1 MRPGD
6 VFGFAAGALRG
17 HRLRSTLSL
26 LGVAIGVASVI
37 LLTSLG
43 EGARLYVSGEFLA
56 LGSNLLIIYP
66 GKNETTG
73 GMPVP
78 LPTPRDLTLD
88 DTEALR
94 RRLRGARYVAPLALG
109 EATAKASDLTRTVGV
124 GGTTADFM
132 PMRKIHLRM
141 GRYLPAGEDA
151 RGERVCVI
159 GSKLQDE
166 LFLGRNPIGE
176 TLRLGEERFKVIG
189 VMSPRGVSLGTDLDE
204 VVHVPVAQA
213 LGLFDQR
220 GLSQVMV
227 ELGSHEE
234 IEAGKKRALALLR
247 ERHDGVE
254 DVTVVTQDAVL
265 GSFNRILALLTTAL
279 AGIAAISL
287 SVAGIGIMNV
297 MIVSVSERTREIGLL
312 KAVGVTA
319 PQVLVAFLVEAALLS
334 LAGGLLGVRVGVGV
348 TRLEQALYPS
358 FPMEPPPWAVPAAV
372 VVSVTVGLVFGALPA
387 RRAARMDP
395 VAALVGR

>member
-1 MRPGD
+1 
-6 VFGFAAGALRG
+6 
-17 HRLRSTLSL
+17 
-26 LGVAIGVASVI
+26 
-37 LLTSLG
+37 
-43 EGARLYVSGEFLA
+43 
-56 LGSNLLIIYP
+56 
-66 GKNETTG
+66 
-73 GMPVP
+73 
-78 LPTPRDLTLD
+78 
-88 DTEALR
+88 
-94 RRLRGARYVAPLALG
+94 VAPLALG
-109 EATAKASDLTRTVGV
+109 EATAKAGDLARTVGV

-132 PMRKIHLRM
+132 PLRKIHLRM
-141 GRYLPAGEDA
+141 GRYLPPGDDE

-159 GSKLQDE
+159 GSRLQDE
-166 LFLGRNPIGE
+166 LFLGRNPLGE

-227 ELGSHEE
+227 ELASHEE
-234 IEAGKKRALALLR
+234 IEAGKKRALAVLR
-247 ERHDGVE
+247 ERHDGFE

-265 GSFNRILALLTTAL
+265 TSFNRILALLTTAL

-319 PQVLVAFLVEAALLS
+319 PQVLLAFLVEAALLS
-334 LAGGLLGVRVGVGV
+334 SAGGLLGVAVGVGG
-348 TRLEQALYPS
+348 TRVVQALYPS

-372 VVSVTVGLVFGALPA
+372 FVSASVGLVFGALPA
-387 RRAARMDP
+387 RRAARLDP
-395 VAALVGR
+395 VAALQGR

>member
-6 VFGFAAGALRG
+6 LLRFAGAALRG
-17 HRLRSTLSL
+17 HRLRSALSL

-73 GMPVP
+73 GMPIP
-78 LPTPRDLTLD
+78 LPAPRDLSLED
-88 DTEALR
+88 AEALR
-94 RRLRGARYVAPLALG
+94 RRLRGARHVAPLALG
-109 EATAKASDLTRTVGV
+109 QATAKAGDLSRTVSV
-124 GGTTADFM
+124 GGTTAGFM
-132 PMRKIHLRM
+132 PLRKIHLRM
-141 GRYLPAGEDA
+141 GRYLPVGDDE
-151 RGERVCVI
+151 RGERVCVV
-159 GSKLQDE
+159 GAKLQDE
-166 LFLGRNPIGE
+166 LFLGRNPLGE
-176 TLRLGEERFKVIG
+176 NLRLGEERFKVIG

-213 LGLFDQR
+213 LRMFDQR
-220 GLSQVMV
+220 GLSQIMV
-227 ELGSHEE
+227 ELASHDE

-247 ERHDGVE
+247 ERHDGFE

-265 GSFNRILALLTTAL
+265 TSFNRILALLTAAL

-312 KAVGVTA
+312 KAVGVTS
-319 PQVLVAFLVEAALLS
+319 PQVLAAFLVEAALLS
-334 LAGGLLGVRVGVGV
+334 SAGGFLGVAVGIGG
-348 TRLEQALYPS
+348 TRLVQALYPS
-358 FPMEPPPWAVPAAV
+358 FPMEPPSWAVPAAA
-372 VVSVTVGLVFGALPA
+372 VVSLSVGVIFGALPA
-387 RRAARMDP
+387 RRAARLDP
-395 VAALVGR
+395 VAALAGR

>member
-6 VFGFAAGALRG
+6 LLGFAGDALRG

-56 LGSNLLIIYP
+56 LGSNLLIITP

-73 GMPVP
+73 GITIP
-78 LPTPRDLTLD
+78 LPGPRDLSLD
-88 DTEALR
+88 DALALR
-94 RRLRGARYVAPLALG
+94 RRLRGARHVAPLALG
-109 EATAKASDLTRTVGV
+109 EATAKAGDLARTVSV
-124 GGTTADFM
+124 GGTTAEFM
-132 PMRKIHLRM
+132 PLRKIHLRM
-141 GRYLPAGEDA
+141 GRYLPAGDDE

-159 GSKLQDE
+159 GAKLQDE
-166 LFLGRNPIGE
+166 LFLGGNPLGE

-189 VMSPRGVSLGTDLDE
+189 VMSPRGMSLGNDLDE
-204 VVHVPVAQA
+204 VVHVPVSQA
-213 LGLFDQR
+213 LSLFDQR
-220 GLSQVMV
+220 GLSQIMV
-227 ELGSHEE
+227 ELASHEG
-234 IEAGKKRALALLR
+234 IEDGKKRAIALLK
-247 ERHDGVE
+247 ERHDGFE
-254 DVTVVTQDAVL
+254 DVTVTTQDAVL
-265 GSFNRILALLTTAL
+265 TSFNRILALLTAAL

-319 PQVLVAFLVEAALLS
+319 PQVLLAFLVEAALLS
-334 LAGGLLGVRVGVGV
+334 SAGGLVGVAVGVGG
-348 TRLEQALYPS
+348 TRLVQALYPS

-372 VVSVTVGLVFGALPA
+372 VVSMSVGVIFGALPA
-387 RRAARMDP
+387 RRASRLDP
-395 VAALVGR
+395 VAALAGR

>member
-1 MRPGD
+1 MRARD
-6 VFGFAAGALRG
+6 LFGFAGAALRG

-43 EGARLYVSGEFLA
+43 EGARLYVTGEFLA
-56 LGSNLLIIYP
+56 LGSNLLIVTP

-73 GMPVP
+73 GIVVP
-78 LPTPRDLTLD
+78 LPAPRDLTLD
-88 DTEALR
+88 DAEALR
-94 RRLRGARYVAPLALG
+94 RRLRGARHVAPLALG
-109 EATAKASDLTRTVGV
+109 EATAKAGDLTRTVGV
-124 GGTTADFM
+124 GGTTAEFM
-132 PMRKIHLRM
+132 PLRKIHLRM
-141 GRYLPAGEDA
+141 GRYLPAGEGD

-159 GSKLQDE
+159 GAKLQEE
-166 LFLGRNPIGE
+166 LFLGRNP
-176 TLRLGEERFKVIG
+176 LGEALRVGDDRFKVIG

-213 LGLFDQR
+213 LRMFDLR

-234 IEAGKKRALALLR
+234 IESGKARAVALLK
-247 ERHDGVE
+247 ERHDGFE
-254 DVTVVTQDAVL
+254 DVTITTQDAVL
-265 GSFNRILALLTTAL
+265 GSFNRILALLTAAL
-279 AGIAAISL
+279 AGIAAVSL

-319 PQVLVAFLVEAALLS
+319 PQVLLAFLVEAALLS
-334 LAGGLLGVRVGVGV
+334 SAGGLVGVGV
-348 TRLEQALYPS
+348 GIGGTRLVQALYPS
-358 FPMEPPPWAVPAAV
+358 FPMAPPPWAVPAAV
-372 VVSVTVGLVFGALPA
+372 VVSTSVGLVFGALPA
-387 RRAARMDP
+387 RRAARLDP
-395 VAALVGR
+395 VAALARR